1 MYRFLVAA
9 LFCAAAHAAPALEQ
23 HASTPAPR
31 AGEVRA
37 ESKIIKTAAAGSLTL
52 HTEAAHNDR
61 APATVTAGNR
71 ESPSQ
76 PGSHD
81 MVFAG
86 LVLMLGIA
94 IRRYGVDR
102 K

>member
-9 LFCAAAHAAPALEQ
+9 LFFAAAHAAPTSHP
-23 HASTPAPR
+23 HASKPR
-31 AGEVRA
+31 AGEVSA
-37 ESKIIKTAAAGSLTL
+37 ESKIIKTAAAGSLSL
-52 HTEAAHNDR
+52 HAEAGHDSR
-61 APATVTAGNR
+61 APAAVTAGNR

-76 PGSHD
+76 PGTHD
-81 MVFAG
+81 MVFAA